1 MLTPR
6 ENHLKWLREEPCEW
20 TPTSEDRL
28 EFRPTLIKDNVA
40 RAMVVQQVPYTGE
53 FGGKDIFDIEWY
65 FEKEVGGSME
75 VGILFED
82 IEEWEQYVR
91 FPNLDELDWEGCAK
105 ENAEYLKTDK
115 IVHTTIFT
123 GFFERLI
130 SFVGFERAAM
140 ALVDEDGQQA
150 VHVLFDKIADLY
162 IDMIARMH
170 KYFNV
175 EMVEIHD
182 DWGTQRGLMFSP
194 NTHREMIM
202 PYLRRVADAAHEM
215 GVFIEL
221 HSCGKIDSMVPN
233 IIDCHVD
240 TWRGQ
245 AIVDKAAVVAQ
256 YGDRFKFGVEVRN
269 DSGVSDEEALELVK
283 SVIEQYKGK
292 RVWLAI
298 GRLLTPTQRKLIS
311 DYVHSVGVI

>member
-170 KYFNV
+170 KHFNV

-182 DWGTQRGLMFSP
+182 DWGTQRGLMFSQ
-194 NTHREMIM
+194 NTHREMIL

-233 IIDCHVD
+233 IIDSHVD

-269 DSGVSDEEALELVK
+269 DAGVSDEEALELVK

-298 GRLLTPTQRKLIS
+298 GRLLTPTQRRLIS
-311 DYVHSVGVI
+311 DYVRSVGVI